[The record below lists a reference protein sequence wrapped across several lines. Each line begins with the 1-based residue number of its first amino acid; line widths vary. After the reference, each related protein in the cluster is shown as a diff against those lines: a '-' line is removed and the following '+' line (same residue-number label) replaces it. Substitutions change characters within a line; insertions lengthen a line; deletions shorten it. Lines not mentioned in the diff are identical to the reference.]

1 MRRRCI
7 IAPAARIAIVIDRI
21 PMSGRHGAPVTA
33 IGMADI
39 PDIDRLRAHRVIA
52 MVIACSTRADA
63 VVHILLVTHRIESDA
78 WLPTMQGSM

>member
-7 IAPAARIAIVIDRI
+7 IAPVAHIAIVIGRI

-52 MVIACSTRADA
+52 MVIARSTLADA
-63 VVHILLVTHRIESDA
+63 ELHIPSVTPLIEWSRR
-78 WLPTMQGSM
+78 LSPRCG